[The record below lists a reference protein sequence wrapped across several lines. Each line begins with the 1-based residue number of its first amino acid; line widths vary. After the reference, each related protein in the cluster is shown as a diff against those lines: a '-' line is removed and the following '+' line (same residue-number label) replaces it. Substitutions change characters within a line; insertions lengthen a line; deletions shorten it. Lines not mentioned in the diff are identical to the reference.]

1 MSRKVLLMKPILQQ
15 LDPNLCARAQN
26 LSVLTHILREETP
39 AHSHAHFQV
48 VNISKH
54 SLNIVTDSSMWAT
67 KLRQLA
73 PQLVAALQNKRSSK
87 AYKLDL
93 SRIIPENIQHI
104 QIVTR
109 PEQAGHLPLSQAQKA
124 RKKEPLHLS
133 ASVASQLASC
143 AEFISDDKLKV
154 ALMKLSKHSIKN
166 QP

>member
-1 MSRKVLLMKPILQQ
+1 MSRKVFLMKSILQQ
-15 LDPNLCARAQN
+15 LDPHLCAKAQN
-26 LSVLTHILREETP
+26 LSVLTHILQEETP
-39 AHSHAHFQV
+39 AHSHNHFKV

-73 PQLVAALQNKRSSK
+73 PQLVAALQNKRNSK

-109 PEQAGHLPLSQAQKA
+109 PEQAGHLPLSQSAKA
-124 RKKEPLHLS
+124 KKSPLQLS
-133 ASVASQLASC
+133 AAVASQLASC
-143 AEFISDDKLKV
+143 AAFINDDTLKN
-154 ALMKLSKHSIKN
+154 ALMKLSRQSRKTEE
-166 QP
+166 

>member
-1 MSRKVLLMKPILQQ
+1 MCRKVFLMKSILQQ
-15 LDPNLCARAQN
+15 LDPHLCARAKN

-39 AHSHAHFQV
+39 AHSHTHFQV

-73 PQLVAALQNKRSSK
+73 PQLVAALQSKRSSK

-93 SRIIPENIQHI
+93 SKIIPENIQHI

-109 PEQAGHLPLSQAQKA
+109 PEQASHVSLCQPEKT
-124 RKKEPLHLS
+124 KKEPLQLS
-133 ASVASQLASC
+133 ASGASQIASC
-143 AEFISDDKLKV
+143 AEFINDDKLKD
-154 ALMKLSKHSIKN
+154 ALMKLSKQSR
-166 QP
+166 

>member
-1 MSRKVLLMKPILQQ
+1 MCRKVLLMKSILQQ
-15 LDPNLCARAQN
+15 LDPQLCAKAKN

-39 AHSHAHFQV
+39 AHSHSHFQV

-73 PQLVAALQNKRSSK
+73 PQLVAALHNKRSSK
-87 AYKLDL
+87 AYQLDL

-109 PEQAGHLPLSQAQKA
+109 PEQAGHLPISQADKV
-124 RKKEPLHLS
+124 KKDPLQLS

-143 AEFISDDKLKV
+143 AEFISDNTLKD
-154 ALMKLSKHSIKN
+154 ALMKLSKQSLKKN
-166 QP
+166 L

>member
-1 MSRKVLLMKPILQQ
+1 MSRKVLLMKSILQQ
-15 LDPNLCARAQN
+15 LDPDLCARAQS

-73 PQLVAALQNKRSSK
+73 PQLVAALQNRRSSK
-87 AYKLDL
+87 AYQLDL
-93 SRIIPENIQHI
+93 GRIIPENIQHI

-109 PEQAGHLPLSQAQKA
+109 PEQARHLPLSQSEKN
-124 RKKEPLHLS
+124 KKEPLQLS
-133 ASVASQLASC
+133 YSVASQLASC
-143 AEFISDDKLKV
+143 AQFINDDKLKN
-154 ALMKLSKHSIKN
+154 ALMKLSKQSLKHKA
-166 QP
+166 